1 MEAHSVIR
9 RAFEPLYSMPRTL
22 ILLNDERSVRS
33 QYRLVVQGPRD
44 LSGFLISAQLHNLLS
59 QGQR

>member
-44 LSGFLISAQLHNLLS
+44 L
-59 QGQR
+59 